1 MCVNR
6 VAVGAIYRGIVT
18 VKHLIVQIAHINCI
32 HDIYER
38 VLCTFFF
45 SLASHH
51 WRCRTKYIQQCVVS
65 SKKKKS
71 SSEFNVSSHLTD
83 KGNNVF
89 VVWTFAWVYTQ
100 KIDINELS
108 EGLFIANVNGL
119 KWRKIGSERNPAV
132 CRRTRTCGL
141 GQSDQNIQCIFGHK
155 YVVQIS
161 YRIIRLCFIS
171 QFFLICDMFLF
182 VCWLL

>member
-1 MCVNR
+1 MR
-6 VAVGAIYRGIVT
+6 AFF
-18 VKHLIVQIAHINCI
+18 AH
-32 HDIYER
+32 
-38 VLCTFFF
+38 FFF
-45 SLASHH
+45 RWLHTIGDAVQNTYSNVWLVA
-51 WRCRTKYIQQCVVS
+51 
-65 SKKKKS
+65 KKKKS

-119 KWRKIGSERNPAV
+119 KWRKIGSERNSTV

-141 GQSDQNIQCIFGHK
+141 GQRGQNIQCLFGHK

-182 VCWLL
+182 VC